1 MNTTYALCLSR
12 WSSIV
17 LVVYRVGRL
26 SRWSSIAL
34 VVYRVGRLSRWSSIA
49 LVVYR
54 VGRLSRRSSIASVVY
69 RVGRLSRWSSI
80 EFAYIGTSL
89 FIYHVRLIGMGQIV
103 RGSPMT
109 HLTLLLTD
117 D

>member
-1 MNTTYALCLSR
+1 MPY
-12 WSSIV
+12 
-17 LVVYRVGRL
+17 VYRVGRL

-34 VVYRVGRLSRWSSIA
+34 VVYRVGRLSH
-49 LVVYR
+49 
-54 VGRLSRRSSIASVVY
+54 
-69 RVGRLSRWSSI
+69 WSSI
-80 EFAYIGTSL
+80 ELVYIGTSL

-117 D
+117 DLYSTCSFCLDRHCPPAHHMAFIKLSEASSCHAQVIRASTVT